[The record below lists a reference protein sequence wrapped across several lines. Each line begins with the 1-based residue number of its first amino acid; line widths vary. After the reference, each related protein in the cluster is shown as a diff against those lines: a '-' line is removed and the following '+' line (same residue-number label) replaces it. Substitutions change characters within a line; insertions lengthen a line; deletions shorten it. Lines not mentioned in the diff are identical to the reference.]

1 MDGSLNMDVHD
12 IGWSAAQ
19 GSEDQGFGE
28 VENSPSVK
36 FFLDVSQD
44 LLYWLGVEPVYDMIM
59 LPLRAK
65 IL

>member
-1 MDGSLNMDVHD
+1 MDGSLNTDVHD

-19 GSEDQGFGE
+19 ASEDKGFGE
-28 VENSPSVK
+28 VENSPSLK

-44 LLYWLGVEPVYDMIM
+44 LLYWLGVEPVYDMMM